1 MKKFFSTLL
10 AASLML
16 LGTQAF
22 AQMSVNAGYL
32 SSTQSFGDS
41 NSKSVNSNGAYAGV
55 SFNVPISG
63 GLAVAPG
70 VYYSMITN
78 KSGGAGTI
86 LGIPAS
92 ATSTFMEHAI
102 NVPVYLNY
110 GIELARDTKFMIY
123 GGPTAQYGLASTTTL
138 AGGVGEISA
147 DRKYNNYADNSNY
160 NRMNVYLGGGV
171 AFQVAAIQIAVGY
184 DYGMMNL
191 YKGDNAVKTHRSNLK
206 LGVGFVF

>member
-1 MKKFFSTLL
+1 MKKILTTLL

-22 AQMSVNAGYL
+22 AQMSFNAGYL
-32 SSTQSFGDS
+32 NSTQSFS
-41 NSKSVNSNGAYAGV
+41 ESSSKSINSHGAFAGV
-55 SFNVPISG
+55 SFNIPLSG
-63 GLAVAPG
+63 GFAVAPG

-92 ATSTFMEHAI
+92 ASSTFMEHAV
-102 NVPVYLNY
+102 NVPVLFNY
-110 GIELARDTKFMIY
+110 GMDLARDTKFFVY
-123 GGPTAQYGLASTTTL
+123 AGPTVQYGLASSTTL

-147 DRKYNNYADNSNY
+147 DKKYNNYDNSNY

-171 AFQVAAIQIAVGY
+171 GFKVSALQITVGY

-191 YKGDNAVKTHRSNLK
+191 YKGENATKTHRSNLK
-206 LGVGFVF
+206 LGVGFAF